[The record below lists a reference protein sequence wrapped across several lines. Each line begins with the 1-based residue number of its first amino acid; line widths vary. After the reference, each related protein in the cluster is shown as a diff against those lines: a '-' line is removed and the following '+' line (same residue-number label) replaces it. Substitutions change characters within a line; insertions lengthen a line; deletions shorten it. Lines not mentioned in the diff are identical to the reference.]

1 MKNTALS
8 PHGKKVLALLAKSTK
23 PLTAYDIL
31 NRLRSAGIKA
41 PPTVYR
47 ALDTLMERGLVHRI
61 ETLGAFTACHRH
73 EEDHA
78 AAAQFA
84 VCRSCGEVAEI
95 LDRRLTTLIKDI
107 GRHMKFR
114 IEREMLEVL
123 GLCQN

>member
-1 MKNTALS
+1 M
-8 PHGKKVLALLAKSTK
+8 LALLAKSAK

-31 NRLRSAGIKA
+31 DRLRASGIKA

-47 ALDTLMERGLVHRI
+47 ALEALVHRGLVHRI
-61 ETLGAFTACHRH
+61 ESLGAFVACHHH

-95 LDRRLTTLIKDI
+95 LDNRLTTLINDI
-107 GRHMKFR
+107 GRRMKFR

-123 GLCQN
+123 GLCKNCDKA